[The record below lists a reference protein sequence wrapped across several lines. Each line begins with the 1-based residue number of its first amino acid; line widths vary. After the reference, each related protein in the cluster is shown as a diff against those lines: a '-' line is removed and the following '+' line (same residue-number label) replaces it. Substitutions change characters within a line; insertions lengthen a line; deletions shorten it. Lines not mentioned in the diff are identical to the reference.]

1 MCKNKALQ
9 AFWHCVTRGIC
20 ARQQS
25 HQFLQNMTFPWEMT
39 SVYISSHP
47 GSAFHSRGA
56 SGSKKRGIRVAA
68 TLQYE
73 LHSSKVTSQCTQL
86 SINVPIAL
94 DNILTHPSFTSALK
108 YVILI
113 DLECFIKKKKS
124 RALC

>member
-1 MCKNKALQ
+1 MRKNKALQ
-9 AFWHCVTRGIC
+9 AFWRCVTRRIC

-25 HQFLQNMTFPWEMT
+25 PQFLQNLTFPWKMT

-56 SGSKKRGIRVAA
+56 SGSKKIGIRVAG

-73 LHSSKVTSQCTQL
+73 LHSSKVTSQCTRL

-94 DNILTHPSFTSALK
+94 DNIQTHPSFTSALK

-113 DLECFIKKKKS
+113 DLECFIKKKKKI
-124 RALC
+124 